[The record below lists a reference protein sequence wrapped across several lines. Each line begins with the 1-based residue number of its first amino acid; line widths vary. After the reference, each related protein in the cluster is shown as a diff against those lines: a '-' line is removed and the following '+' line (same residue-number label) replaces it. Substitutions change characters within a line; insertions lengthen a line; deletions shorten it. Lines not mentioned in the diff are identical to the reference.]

1 MTHPR
6 LSIIIPTF
14 KAEKTL
20 GASLDSVFSQDFGD
34 WELLIMDGGSADD
47 TLTIAAAAA
56 EKDPRIRVLSGPDKG
71 VYDAMNKG
79 IVEARGE
86 WLFFLGSDDFL
97 YDAHVLSAVF
107 ARPDVDDVDFLY
119 GNVVSPS
126 YSGIYDGAFDLPKLL
141 RRNISHQAIFYR
153 RTLFC
158 RIPAYNLRYKGY
170 ADWDLNIRLFLDAGV
185 RIRYIGGTIARFGP
199 GGLSSRH
206 DVPFL
211 QEVLFPKW
219 LWLLS
224 QTGLRAMRSV
234 TVYDEWW
241 RLLRNAEFADRLTME
256 EHAGA
261 SFNTGSNGSNN
272 AGRKALIPRPVAQM
286 AAWQEKIPR
295 RVLKAGICSKILMF
309 ASYSRHLLT
318 GAL

>member
-1 MTHPR
+1 MPHPR

-14 KAEKTL
+14 EAEKTL
-20 GASLDSVFSQDFGD
+20 GASLDSLLSQDFGD
-34 WELLIMDGGSADD
+34 WELLIMDGVSADD
-47 TLTIAAAAA
+47 TLAIAAAVAA
-56 EKDPRIRVLSGPDKG
+56 KDPRIRVLSDPDKG

-79 IVEARGE
+79 IAEARGE

-107 ARPDVDDVDFLY
+107 ARPDAGNADFLY

-126 YSGIYDGAFDLPKLL
+126 YRGIYDGEFDFAKLL

-153 RTLFC
+153 RTLFD

-185 RIRYIGGTIARFGP
+185 RVRYIGGIIARFGP

-211 QEVLFPKW
+211 QEVLFPQR
-219 LWLLS
+219 LGLLS
-224 QTGLRAMRSV
+224 RTGLRVMRSI

-241 RLLRNAEFADRLTME
+241 RLLRNAEFTDLRAME
-256 EHAGA
+256 GHA
-261 SFNTGSNGSNN
+261 
-272 AGRKALIPRPVAQM
+272 REALVPRPIVQM

-295 RVLKAGICSKILMF
+295 RLLKTGICSKILMF